1 MMALYGI
8 PPVPPDGTPEE
19 RQEAFQAR
27 RRWRAK
33 RDDDLRSKIKRL
45 KRNIRRLSMFEAYGL
60 IAIIEEHCPELI
72 RPDDDRPP
80 GGE

>member
-1 MMALYGI
+1 MPPHDI
-8 PPVPPDGTPEE
+8 PPFPPDGTLEE
-19 RQEAFQAR
+19 RQEAFEAR

-33 RDDDLRSKIKRL
+33 RDDDLRAKIKRL

-60 IAIIEEHCPELI
+60 IAIIEEHRPELI
-72 RPDDDRPP
+72 RLDDDRPP